1 MREPE
6 HYPESFDEM
15 VELVLAGQKDAA
27 GLLSNSTVQ
36 HPQEPA
42 AADPGAFRLGR
53 DE

>member
-1 MREPE
+1 MLEPE
-6 HYPESFDEM
+6 HYPQSFDEM

-27 GLLSNSTVQ
+27 GLLWNSTMQ
-36 HPQEPA
+36 QALEDA